1 MNRWFRPGFRLRL
14 TLWNV
19 ATMVV
24 ILAVYAGTVYAL
36 VSRNVSD
43 ALNDR
48 LYADLEWPRE
58 MLDRLPDGSIG
69 TYDEGADTDAS
80 PWLQVWNRDGDV
92 VYSTFNARRFP
103 VPNAAELAS
112 DGRDQ
117 IRVVDEVEPPLRVLS
132 GETRI
137 GGEPFV
143 IQVARSEES
152 MRRDRAE
159 LLLLLLLGLPLGVAL
174 AGLGGYTLARR
185 ALQPVDKMA
194 ERARLITAE
203 RLTDR
208 LPVDDPDDEF
218 GKLATVFNDT
228 LTRLELSFAQMKRF
242 TSDASHELRTPLTA
256 MRSVGEV
263 GLRGR
268 RGESEYRDVI
278 SSMLEEVD
286 RLSQL
291 VEHLLAMSR
300 ADVGELRISREEVLL
315 GDVAGEV
322 ASQLEVLAE
331 EKEQSIEVDSVHD
344 LTWVG
349 DRTLLGQALMNL
361 VDNAV
366 KHTPESG
373 RVILRVFPSAVGA
386 IIDVEDTGPG
396 IPPEYRE
403 RVFDRFYRID
413 TSRSRSVGG
422 MGLGLSIARWAVEA
436 NGGTLNLERSD
447 SNGSV
452 FRIVLPGAR
461 VVASPPVEV
470 TR

>member
-1 MNRWFRPGFRLRL
+1 MSRWFRPSFRLRL

-36 VSRNVSD
+36 VSRNVSE

-69 TYDEGADTDAS
+69 TYDEAADTDAS
-80 PWLQVWNRDGDV
+80 PWLQVWDNEGNV

-103 VPNAAELAS
+103 VPNAAELAG
-112 DGRDQ
+112 DARDQ
-117 IRVVDEVEPPLRVLS
+117 IRVVDAVEPPLRVLS
-132 GETRI
+132 GETSI
-137 GGEPFV
+137 GGDPFV

-159 LLLLLLLGLPLGVAL
+159 LLILLALGLPLGVAL

-185 ALQPVDKMA
+185 ALHPVDNMA

-208 LPVDDPDDEF
+208 LPVDDPHDEF
-218 GKLATVFNDT
+218 GKLATVFNET
-228 LTRLELSFAQMKRF
+228 LTSLELSFAQMKRF

-268 RGESEYRDVI
+268 RSETEYREVI

-300 ADVGELRISREEVLL
+300 ADAGELRLSREEIVL
-315 GDVAGEV
+315 GGVAEEV
-322 ASQLEVLAE
+322 ASQLGVLAE
-331 EKEQSIEVDSVHD
+331 EKGQSIKVDSAET

-373 RVILRVFPSAVGA
+373 KVTLRVFPSSGGAV
-386 IIDVEDTGPG
+386 IDVEDTGPG
-396 IPPEYRE
+396 IPREYRE
-403 RVFDRFYRID
+403 RVFDRFYRVD
-413 TSRSRSVGG
+413 ASRSRAISG

-436 NGGTLNLERSD
+436 NGGTLDLERSD

-452 FRIVLPGAR
+452 FRIFLPGAG
-461 VVASPPVEV
+461 VAASPAEV
-470 TR
+470 VS